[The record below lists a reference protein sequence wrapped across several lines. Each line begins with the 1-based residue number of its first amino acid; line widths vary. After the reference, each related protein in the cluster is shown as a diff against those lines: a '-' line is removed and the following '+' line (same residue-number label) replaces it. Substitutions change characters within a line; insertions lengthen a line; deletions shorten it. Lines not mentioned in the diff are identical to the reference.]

1 MKTKIHYIITA
12 LLAIYCGYLAW
23 QLQGVKKY
31 LEVQTELL
39 HNQSELNQTVF
50 EHIERLSKR

>member
-12 LLAIYCGYLAW
+12 LLAITCVYLAW

-31 LEVQTELL
+31 LEVQTELM